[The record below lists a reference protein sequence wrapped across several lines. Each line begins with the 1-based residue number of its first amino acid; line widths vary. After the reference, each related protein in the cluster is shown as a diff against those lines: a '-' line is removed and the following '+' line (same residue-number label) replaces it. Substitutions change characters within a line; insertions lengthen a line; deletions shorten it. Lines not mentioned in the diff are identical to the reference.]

1 MKREPSTNEKW
12 KPEQTTNEK
21 GKRFLA
27 PLVPYFLLLNMFLFY
42 CLLKLQYSSIDNVKI
57 GRAHV

>member
-21 GKRFLA
+21 GKRFLVL
-27 PLVPYFLLLNMFLFY
+27 LVPYFSLLKICSFFD
-42 CLLKLQYSSIDNVKI
+42 CLLKLCLSYNLKF
-57 GRAHV
+57 